1 MDLLLYKIM
10 TERRS
15 KIRLAVLASGGG
27 SNLQAILDA
36 CKTPQLARAEV
47 AVVVSNKPE
56 ASALERARKAG
67 VEALPMD
74 PHDFSDRMVF
84 YGKLAQELKT
94 RKVDLILL
102 AGYMLKLEPNII
114 KIFKERIL
122 NIHPA
127 LLPKFGGHGMYGHF
141 VHEAV
146 MKAGEKES
154 GATVHVV
161 DEEFDH
167 GPVLLQRKVP
177 VLPGDTAHAL
187 AERVLALEHKLYPEA
202 VAAYIRKIFG

>member
-1 MDLLLYKIM
+1 M
-10 TERRS
+10 TERP

-36 CKTPQLARAEV
+36 CASPLLRMAEV
-47 AVVVSNKPE
+47 AVVVSNKPG
-56 ASALERARKAG
+56 AFALERAKKAG

-74 PHDFSDRMVF
+74 PHDFPDRGVY
-84 YGKLAQELKT
+84 YGKMVQELNA
-94 RKVDLILL
+94 RKIDLVLL

-114 KIFKERIL
+114 KIFQNRIL

-127 LLPKFGGHGMYGHF
+127 LLPKFGGKGMYGHF

-146 MKAGEKES
+146 LKAGEKES

-167 GPVLLQRKVP
+167 GPVVLQRKVP
-177 VLPGDTAHAL
+177 VLPGDTAKAL
-187 AERVLALEHKLYPEA
+187 AERVLEQEHKIFPEA

>member
-1 MDLLLYKIM
+1 M
-10 TERRS
+10 TERP

-36 CKTPQLARAEV
+36 CRPPIGEASAPLYNLAEV
-47 AVVVSNKPE
+47 AVVVSDKPG
-56 ASALERARKAG
+56 AYALERAKKAG
-67 VEALPMD
+67 VEALLLD
-74 PHDFSDRMVF
+74 PKGFPDRAAF
-84 YGKLAQELKT
+84 YQKAVVELQS
-94 RKVDLILL
+94 RKIDLILL

-114 KIFKERIL
+114 KSFQGRIL

-127 LLPKFGGHGMYGHF
+127 LLPKFGGKGMYGHF

-146 MKAGEKES
+146 LKAGEKES

-167 GPVLLQRKVP
+167 GPVLLQNKIP
-177 VLPGDTAHAL
+177 VLPGDTAESL
-187 AERVLALEHKLYPEA
+187 AERVLEQEHKLYPEA
-202 VAAYIRKIFG
+202 VAAYLRKIFG